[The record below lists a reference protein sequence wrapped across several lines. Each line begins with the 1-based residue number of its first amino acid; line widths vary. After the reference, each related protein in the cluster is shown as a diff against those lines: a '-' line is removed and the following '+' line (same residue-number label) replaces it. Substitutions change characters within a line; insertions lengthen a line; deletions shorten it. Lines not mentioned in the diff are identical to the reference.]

1 MDDFYRTDF
10 FEQQADFSRLPH
22 ASQPRFQRPPTA
34 MPWLRSMAATA
45 LAVSAGFYIPS
56 SPAITYG
63 RLAPHAV
70 VAQREIAD
78 SPLLSPELRENA
90 DRARSLFRVLP
101 SDDVEDPDHGF

>member
-10 FEQQADFSRLPH
+10 FEQQADFSRLPQT
-22 ASQPRFQRPPTA
+22 SQAHFERPPIA

-56 SPAITYG
+56 SPAVTDA

-78 SPLLSPELRENA
+78 VPLLSPELRENA
-90 DRARSLFRVLP
+90 DRVRSLFRVLP
-101 SDDVEDPDHGF
+101 PDDVEDPDYGF